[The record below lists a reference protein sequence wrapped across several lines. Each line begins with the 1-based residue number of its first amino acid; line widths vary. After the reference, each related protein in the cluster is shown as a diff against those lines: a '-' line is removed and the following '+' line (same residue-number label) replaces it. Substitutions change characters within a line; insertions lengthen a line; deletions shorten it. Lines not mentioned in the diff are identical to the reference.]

1 MKVPLL
7 FGAKNG
13 LKLKKKNE
21 AEETLRTLRRDLS
34 VLNPIPI
41 PLIEIILKSFL
52 INLP

>member
-13 LKLKKKNE
+13 LKFKKKKTE

-41 PLIEIILKSFL
+41 PLIEIISHS
-52 INLP
+52 

>member
-13 LKLKKKNE
+13 LKLKKKKKKND
-21 AEETLRTLRRDLS
+21 AEETLRTLRRDLL

-41 PLIEIILKSFL
+41 PLIEIISHS
-52 INLP
+52 